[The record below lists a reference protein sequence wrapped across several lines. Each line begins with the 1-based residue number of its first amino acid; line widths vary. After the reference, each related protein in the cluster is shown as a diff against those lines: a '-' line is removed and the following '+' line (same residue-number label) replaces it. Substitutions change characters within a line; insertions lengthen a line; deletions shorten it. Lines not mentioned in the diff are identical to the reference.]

1 MAIEAESEGGSSPS
15 YYSVLGVDVDS
26 TVEEIRRAY
35 RRLAMRWHP
44 DRWTKTPSLL
54 GKAKR
59 KFQQIQE
66 AYSVLSDP
74 RKRSLYDAGFYD
86 PDEEQDEG
94 FCDFVREMTVLIAQS
109 RKKRKYYSME
119 EIQSMW
125 MEMAEGFGYDEGSS
139 PLSSFSNSQDSN
151 SCKKR
156 RCDVNVGN
164 ARDSGLDMYGT
175 SNYFQL

>member
-1 MAIEAESEGGSSPS
+1 MLRHGE
-15 YYSVLGVDVDS
+15 
-26 TVEEIRRAY
+26 
-35 RRLAMRWHP
+35 
-44 DRWTKTPSLL
+44 
-54 GKAKR
+54 R
-59 KFQQIQE
+59 KYE
-66 AYSVLSDP
+66 
-74 RKRSLYDAGFYD
+74 
-86 PDEEQDEG
+86 
-94 FCDFVREMTVLIAQS
+94 LICVCMCVCPQ
-109 RKKRKYYSME
+109 RKYYSME